1 MLGESAGLR
10 RVVLDLVVEHG
21 EVQAET
27 QSDGVGGL
35 ELLLGL
41 LAGSLVGGE
50 GVVTS
55 LGVGVTAADLGDV
68 SVVVSLHL
76 VVEDFALGG
85 LGPGDEGLGEE
96 IDEVLADADELAL
109 DLLLVLSDVLDVSGL
124 LLGVLLLLE

>member
-85 LGPGDEGLGEE
+85 LGPGDEGLG
-96 IDEVLADADELAL
+96 
-109 DLLLVLSDVLDVSGL
+109 
-124 LLGVLLLLE
+124 